1 MSRLQIEIFIGM
13 IIVLI
18 SAVVL
23 VIYGVLENDRMDLR
37 GSEIRGEAIEKG
49 AELFE
54 SNCAACHG
62 DRGKGITG
70 IAPPLTEADF
80 YTERMEVVGWNG
92 TLEDYIISTVSSGRR
107 VSTRPELYVGAG
119 VPAMPAWSQQFGGP
133 LRTDQ
138 IRDIAAYILSWE
150 ELAIAGGSIEVLATP
165 TPVEITPESRGQA
178 LYAQLGCGACH
189 TITGISAGA
198 LAPNLTQI
206 GTVAETRIDGYTAE
220 DYITE
225 SILDPN
231 AYVVEGF
238 QPDLM
243 PQTFGEQLSDEE
255 LSDLVAFLLAQQ

>member
-13 IIVLI
+13 LIVLI
-18 SAVVL
+18 SAFVL
-23 VIYGVLENDRMDLR
+23 VVYGVLENDRLDTR
-37 GSEIRGEAIEKG
+37 GMEIRGESIEIG

-80 YTERMEVVGWNG
+80 FTERMAATGWNG
-92 TLEDYIISTVSSGRR
+92 SLEDYIIATIASGRP

-119 VPAMPAWSQQFGGP
+119 VPAMPAWAQEFGGP
-133 LRTDQ
+133 LRPDQ
-138 IRDIAAYILSWE
+138 IRNISDYILSWE
-150 ELAIAGGSIEVLATP
+150 ELALAGGEIEVLATP

-206 GTVAETRIDGYTAE
+206 GTVAETRIE
-220 DYITE
+220 DH
-225 SILDPN
+225 
-231 AYVVEGF
+231 VVEGG
-238 QPDLM
+238 
-243 PQTFGEQLSDEE
+243 GEAKLHLWMS
-255 LSDLVAFLLAQQ
+255 LARAGEPC